1 MGTSGNLHT
10 FDSFYATFNPGYYRV
25 DTFYTSN
32 SGGESITAYSAVST
46 GVWNLFMSGSVPGI
60 VGAVA
65 PVYRY
70 WNPTQYNHFYKTTG
84 GTPSGYVFE
93 GIIGHA
99 YTGPGSYRVPVYKF
113 YNPTLVDHK
122 YKTSNSAPSGYQSKG
137 VAWYSPVF
145 VYGCKDSSA
154 NNFNPYANQFSSG
167 CTYNVYG
174 CMDPLASNYNP
185 SANVNRG
192 CSYPTPGIG
201 FSITPPAI
209 IRGETATLSW
219 NIINSTSRSLSG
231 VGAIAAN
238 DDTVVSPADDTTYTI
253 SAGYYG
259 YTSNS
264 STKTLI
270 VYIPPIVTLSLD
282 DEEIS
287 LGQSTVLRWSTTG
300 DADKNTVS
308 PGIGSSNLTS
318 SQVVSPTVTTE
329 YTASVSGKGGVDSDE
344 ITLTVLQPPEVN
356 LTTPL
361 NVSYGNSL
369 QLGYTAINAIT
380 SLKIVPYYYSLD
392 GVETIGDDIVLSTD
406 DTEESISVTHTP
418 AWDDRGPI
426 RIEYKLLAEGF
437 LLPDASGI
445 PDENSALTSEDVE
458 IVPVLID
465 RKPESIVV
473 PESNDLIKDQA
484 PVISPNIDL
493 TTEKLLITSIDIPV
507 EIKSD
512 SPIQVQ
518 IDNDGIW
525 IDVENI

>member
-1 MGTSGNLHT
+1 MPYLTGHWNNYGGSCVNNSSIWFPGGGG
-10 FDSFYATFNPGYYRV
+10 DSNDYYRNQV
-25 DTFYTSN
+25 TN
-32 SGGESITAYSAVST
+32 AYY
-46 GVWNLFMSGSVPGI
+46 NLFG
-60 VGAVA
+60 
-65 PVYRY
+65 RY
-70 WNPTQYNHFYKTTG
+70 GEQG
-84 GTPSGYVFE
+84 GVEGYV
-93 GIIGHA
+93 
-99 YTGPGSYRVPVYKF
+99 
-113 YNPTLVDHK
+113 YNWLYQGGKEK
-122 YKTSNSAPSGYQSKG
+122 YSSIQDMVMKAGAPSGELNN
-137 VAWYSPVF
+137 VAILGSHTGMASGYCPPPL
-145 VYGCKDSSA
+145 VYGCLDSDA
-154 NNFNPYANQFSSG
+154 Y
-167 CTYNVYG
+167 
-174 CMDPLASNYNP
+174 NYNP
-185 SANVNRG
+185 NADVNSN
-192 CSYPTPGIG
+192 CLYYLPGA
-201 FSITPPAI
+201 SLSVNPAEI
-209 IRGETATLSW
+209 VKGETATLTWSTT
-219 NIINSTSRSLSG
+219 NSYYRVIDNSIGSVGISGSTKITPQTSRTYTLTVTGKGG
-231 VGAIAAN
+231 VSN
-238 DDTVVSPADDTTYTI
+238 SPAYI
-253 SAGYYG
+253 
-259 YTSNS
+259 
-264 STKTLI
+264 K

-282 DEEIS
+282 DETIV